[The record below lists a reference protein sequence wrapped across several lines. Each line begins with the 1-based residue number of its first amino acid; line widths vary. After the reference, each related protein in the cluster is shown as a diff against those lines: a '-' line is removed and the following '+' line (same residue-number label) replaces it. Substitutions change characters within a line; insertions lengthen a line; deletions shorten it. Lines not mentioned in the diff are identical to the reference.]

1 MADLQEH
8 TDGDTL
14 ADPVLPVYAADGT
27 CLTDYGPDPVVAFG
41 GAPRTGEQR
50 QVEAIA
56 ACPPGPA
63 LDAWLRGLD
72 LTVLAP
78 AILVEVVAA
87 RARMEAHQHAAML
100 EAVTE
105 LANRPEMHPS
115 WSPLAGAPPTQG
127 CVAGDE
133 LAMRLGWSPMT
144 ANKTVHRALVLDGM
158 LAATREALEVGH
170 IDAAKTEVLASA
182 LIDLPYQAAHAVE
195 DAVLPDANQ
204 CSKKQLEQRVARE
217 VRLADPN
224 GEAGRNTLARRS
236 RRVTRPR
243 RRPHGMAAMWVV
255 LAAEDATRVDGVLHH
270 AARTAKA
277 LGDPRTLDQLRAD
290 GLRDLI
296 VGDVPESD
304 GPAFEVH
311 LDPPPVPAQ
320 RRGSRRWADTTTRG
334 APARPAEPIPT
345 ATLTPVG
352 EPEASTTSTDPTP
365 TASTPRE
372 ATPTGSTPT
381 ASTSRETGPSETS
394 PTRSTPT
401 ASTPR
406 EASPTAP
413 TPSTEPPPGSAS
425 TAPTAGTTPVPGS
438 ASTAPTEPVPT
449 EPVPDV
455 PVPAVPLPGV
465 PATDLATPA
474 TRRGCTRCAGRP
486 GAEVNLTIAA
496 STLLGLDDAPAD
508 LDGYGPIDAVRARAL
523 ADGGIWR
530 RIVTDPL
537 TGQVLDVG
545 RQRYRPPAGLAEFV
559 RTRDTTCAAPGCTV
573 PARKAD
579 LDHTIEY
586 HRQPGAP
593 PDQPLGRTD
602 ADNLGPLCHRHHRLK
617 TDGGFRL
624 RQIQP
629 GLFEWITPTGHRY
642 LTRPGTGHTH
652 DATSDPYD
660 APPPF

>member
-8 TDGDTL
+8 PDGDAL
-14 ADPVLPVYAADGT
+14 AGLVLPVYGPDGV
-27 CLTDYGPDPVVAFG
+27 CLTDYGPDPVAAFG

-56 ACPPGPA
+56 ACPPGPV

-100 EAVTE
+100 DAVAE
-105 LANRPEMHPS
+105 LATRPEMLPQ
-115 WSPLAGAPPTQG
+115 WSPMAGAPPTQG

-133 LAMRLGWSPMT
+133 LAMRLGWSMMT
-144 ANKTVHRALVLDGM
+144 ANKAVHRALVLGSV
-158 LAATREALEVGH
+158 LAATREALETGH
-170 IDAAKTEVLASA
+170 IDAGKAEVLAA
-182 LIDLPYQAAHAVE
+182 GLTDLPYQAAHAVE
-195 DAVLPDANQ
+195 DTVLPDAHQ
-204 CSKKQLEQRVARE
+204 CSRRQLEQRVARE
-217 VRLADPN
+217 VRLADPD
-224 GEAGRNTLARRS
+224 GEAGRHTRARCT

-290 GLRDLI
+290 GLRDLV

-311 LDPPPVPAQ
+311 LDPPPPVPTQ
-320 RRGSRRWADTTTRG
+320 RRASRRYPDTTRG
-334 APARPAEPIPT
+334 APTRPAEPIPT
-345 ATLTPVG
+345 ATLIPVG
-352 EPEASTTSTDPTP
+352 DPAPGTAPHEPP
-365 TASTPRE
+365 
-372 ATPTGSTPT
+372 
-381 ASTSRETGPSETS
+381 
-394 PTRSTPT
+394 
-401 ASTPR
+401 
-406 EASPTAP
+406 PTAP
-413 TPSTEPPPGSAS
+413 APSV
-425 TAPTAGTTPVPGS
+425 PVPGAA
-438 ASTAPTEPVPT
+438 AS
-449 EPVPDV
+449 
-455 PVPAVPLPGV
+455 
-465 PATDLATPA
+465 DLATAAP
-474 TRRGCTRCAGRP
+474 RRGCTRCTGRP
-486 GAEVNLTIAA
+486 GAEVRVTIAA
-496 STLLGLDDAPAD
+496 STLLGLDDHPAD

-523 ADGGIWR
+523 ADGGVWR
-530 RIVTDPL
+530 RIVTDPV
-537 TGQVLDVG
+537 THQVLDVG
-545 RQRYRPPAGLAEFV
+545 RQRYRPPAGLAELV
-559 RTRDTTCAAPGCTV
+559 RTRDRTCAAPGCTV
-573 PARKAD
+573 PARSTD

-586 HRQPGAP
+586 HPQPGDP
-593 PDQPLGRTD
+593 PDTPLGRTD

-642 LTRPGTGHTH
+642 LVRPGTGRTH
-652 DATSDPYD
+652 DATTDPHD